1 MGLLDDLYQ
10 SVILEHNRRP
20 HNYGV
25 LDPYDVAI
33 EGVNPSC
40 GDELTLYLRL
50 DGAIIERAGFV
61 GEGCA
66 ISRASASLMTDAL
79 VGLDLHE
86 AASLASSFKHM
97 IRTGEVGPDLGESA
111 ALQGVSRLHARVKCA
126 TLAWVTLEQALAD
139 PRFAVGQD
147 SAGVEP
153 SVADVE

>member
-1 MGLLDDLYQ
+1 MSLLDDLYQ
-10 SVILEHNRRP
+10 TVILEHNRRP

-25 LDPYDVAI
+25 LDPHDHAQ

-50 DGAIIERAGFV
+50 AGTKIAAASFV

-79 VGLDLHE
+79 KGREVS
-86 AASLASSFKHM
+86 AAAELASSFKAM
-97 IRTGEVGPDLGESA
+97 IHTGEVGADLGDLA

-126 TLAWVTLEQALAD
+126 TLAWVTLDQALE
-139 PRFAVGQD
+139 AVGG
-147 SAGVEP
+147 SAGRRP
-153 SVADVE
+153 